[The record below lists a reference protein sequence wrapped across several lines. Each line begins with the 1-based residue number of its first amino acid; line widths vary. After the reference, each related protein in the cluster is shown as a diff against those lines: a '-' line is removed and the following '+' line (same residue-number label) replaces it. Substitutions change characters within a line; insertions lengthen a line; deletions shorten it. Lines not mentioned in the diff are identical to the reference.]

1 MRKKAYTNQNNC
13 REAEGREEEGEGE
26 EEGGGG
32 IKAVFPLTRSVFR
45 SLEESRNGL
54 RIVSKWSNL
63 PHLRTAIKNCIHI
76 SNHKKSQ
83 ILSLMVLK
91 YKIPLCTW
99 LDQSKNQLFFDLS
112 ISLLTLSFN
121 FGKVHKAVVK

>member
-1 MRKKAYTNQNNC
+1 VRLLKITFKKKKIKSVRKKAYTNQNNC

-54 RIVSKWSNL
+54 RIVSK
-63 PHLRTAIKNCIHI
+63 
-76 SNHKKSQ
+76 
-83 ILSLMVLK
+83 
-91 YKIPLCTW
+91 
-99 LDQSKNQLFFDLS
+99 
-112 ISLLTLSFN
+112 
-121 FGKVHKAVVK
+121 